1 VRGLAGC
8 TVLGDGS
15 ISLIIDV
22 AKLIRESRVCVA
34 A

>member
-22 AKLIRESRVCVA
+22 AKLIQDVYA
-34 A
+34 AA

>member
-1 VRGLAGC
+1 
-8 TVLGDGS
+8 VLGDGS

-22 AKLIRESRVCVA
+22 AKLIQDTRSFVA